1 MFQRDS
7 GLSYYM
13 CEIGWFVVV
22 DGCVLAWICWMFI
35 VVLLVLVCLAFGC
48 ELVGGG
54 GGGWLFGNYVCLF
67 CGEFLVLEGFC
78 CGLVGFCGFLGLW
91 IMTLSYFWNDVFSWG
106 GCFVV

>member
-54 GGGWLFGNYVCLF
+54 VCFLFGLLCVCECF
-67 CGEFLVLEGFC
+67 VRC
-78 CGLVGFCGFLGLW
+78 
-91 IMTLSYFWNDVFSWG
+91 FWNGVGAWFS
-106 GCFVV
+106 FVVS

>member
-35 VVLLVLVCLAFGC
+35 VVLLVRVCLAFGC
-48 ELVGGG
+48 ELVGGVFLI
-54 GGGWLFGNYVCLF
+54 WFVVC
-67 CGEFLVLEGFC
+67 E
-78 CGLVGFCGFLGLW
+78 
-91 IMTLSYFWNDVFSWG
+91 
-106 GCFVV
+106 CFVRCFWFWKGFVVAWLGFVVS

>member
-1 MFQRDS
+1 
-7 GLSYYM
+7 M

-54 GGGWLFGNYVCLF
+54 GVFFIWFVVC
-67 CGEFLVLEGFC
+67 E
-78 CGLVGFCGFLGLW
+78 
-91 IMTLSYFWNDVFSWG
+91 
-106 GCFVV
+106 CFVRCFWFWKGFVVAWLGFVVS